1 MALLVPTDKKDSE
14 LTSIGEILYSMSN
27 ETKILVLVRQNPINS
42 ADVAVACA
50 EQNNISLAVEKLNS
64 LGYTSDTAE
73 MVEVGICDGEEI
85 HFTTSGNIRI
95 LSPQTEIKLRFFQN
109 FGVPVKEF
117 KIVERYPQV
126 QRFMRRYSGEVC
138 FTVGS
143 NSGTPH
149 RTGSQT
155 VYLPKVTLC
164 KLK

>member
-50 EQNNISLAVEKLNS
+50 EQHNIPLAVEKLNS

-85 HFTTSGNIRI
+85 HFATSGNIRI

-117 KIVERYPQV
+117 KIVERDPQV

>member
-85 HFTTSGNIRI
+85 HFATSGNIRI

-117 KIVERYPQV
+117 KIVERDPQV

>member
-85 HFTTSGNIRI
+85 HFATSGNIRI

-117 KIVERYPQV
+117 KIVERNPQV

>member
-117 KIVERYPQV
+117 KIVERDPQV

-149 RTGSQT
+149 RTGSQI

>member
-95 LSPQTEIKLRFFQN
+95 LSPQTKIKLRFFQN

-117 KIVERYPQV
+117 KIVVPTGSAVYEAV
-126 QRFMRRYSGEVC
+126 QRRGLFYG
-138 FTVGS
+138 GI
-143 NSGTPH
+143 
-149 RTGSQT
+149 
-155 VYLPKVTLC
+155 
-164 KLK
+164 

>member
-85 HFTTSGNIRI
+85 HFATSGNIRI

-117 KIVERYPQV
+117 KIVERDPQV
-126 QRFMRRYSGEVC
+126 QRFMRRYNGEVC

-149 RTGSQT
+149 RTSSQT

>member
-85 HFTTSGNIRI
+85 HFATSGNIRI

-109 FGVPVKEF
+109 FGVPIKEF
-117 KIVERYPQV
+117 KIVERDPQV

>member
-85 HFTTSGNIRI
+85 HFATSGNIRI
-95 LSPQTEIKLRFFQN
+95 LSPQTKIKLRFFQN

-117 KIVERYPQV
+117 KIVERDPQV

>member
-95 LSPQTEIKLRFFQN
+95 LSPQTKIKLRFFQN

-117 KIVERYPQV
+117 KIVERDPQV